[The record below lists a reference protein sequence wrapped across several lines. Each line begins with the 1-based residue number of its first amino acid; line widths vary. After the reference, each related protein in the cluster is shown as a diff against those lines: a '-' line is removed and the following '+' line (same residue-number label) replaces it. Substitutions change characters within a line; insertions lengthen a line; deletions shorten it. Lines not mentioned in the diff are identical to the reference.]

1 MQILQNILYKVRLLA
16 VHGTLE
22 LELSQIEFDSRAVK
36 ANAVFVAVKGT
47 QVDGHQYID
56 KAIELGAVAI
66 VCEEVPDERVDGVTY
81 VQVKDSHQALAL
93 LAANFFD
100 NPSHELKLIGITG
113 TNGKTTTTTLL
124 HDVFTDLGLKS
135 GLLSTVVNKIGQTE
149 IPATHTTP
157 NPIALNALLRRMV
170 DEGCVYC
177 FMEVSSHAIHQNR
190 IAGLDFDIAGFTN
203 ISHDHLD
210 YHKTFKEYI
219 YAKKQFFDDLASS
232 ATAIVNVDDVN
243 GLVMVQNSKAVVK
256 TMALKTVADYKVKII
271 ENTFA
276 GLVLKLNHHEL
287 WTNLIGGFNA
297 YNLLLVYAVAAEL
310 DIEEMD
316 VLRAISKLKSVEG
329 RFEHLQSKAG
339 VVAIIDYAHTPDALK
354 NVLAT
359 IQAVR
364 TRNEQVITV
373 VGCGGDRDRTKR
385 PLMAEI
391 SAKMSDKVILTS
403 DNPRTENPD
412 TIIDEMKVGVPA
424 DRSSKVMAITSREE
438 AIKVACAL
446 AVPGDIVLVAGKGH
460 EKYQEINGERF
471 PFDDLTLVKETL
483 KNLNK

>member
-1 MQILQNILYKVRLLA
+1 MQILQNILYKVGLLA

-22 LELSQIEFDSRAVK
+22 LELSQVDSDSRTVK
-36 ANAVFVAVKGT
+36 QNSVFVAVKGT
-47 QVDGHQYID
+47 QVDGHEFIA
-56 KAIELGAVAI
+56 KAIELGAIAI
-66 VCEEVPDERVDGVTY
+66 VCEVMPEDRVKGVTY

-93 LAANFFD
+93 LAANFYG
-100 NPSHELKLIGITG
+100 NPSRELKMIGVTG

-124 HDVFTDLGLKS
+124 HDVFTDLGYKS
-135 GLLSTVVNKIGQTE
+135 GLLSTVVNKIGEKE

-157 NPIALNALLRRMV
+157 NPIALNALLREMV
-170 DEGCVYC
+170 DERCLYC

-190 IAGLDFDIAGFTN
+190 VAGLDFDIAGFTN

-219 YAKKQFFDDLASS
+219 YAKKKLFDDLSS
-232 ATAIVNVDDVN
+232 NATAIINSDDSN
-243 GLVMVQNSKAVVK
+243 GVVMVQNSKATVK

-271 ENTFA
+271 ENTFS
-276 GLVLKLNHHEL
+276 GLVLNLNQHEL
-287 WTNLIGGFNA
+287 WINLIGGFNA
-297 YNLLLVYAVAAEL
+297 YNLLLVYAVAIEL
-310 DIEEMD
+310 GIEEMD

-329 RFEHLQSKAG
+329 RFEHLRSDG
-339 VVAIIDYAHTPDALK
+339 GIVAIIDYAHTPDALK

-359 IQAVR
+359 IQSVR

-391 SAKMSDKVILTS
+391 SAVLSDKVILTS
-403 DNPRTENPD
+403 DNPRTENPEK
-412 TIIDEMKVGVPA
+412 IIDEMKVGVPV
-424 DRSSKVMAITSREE
+424 DRSSKVMAITNREE

>member
-1 MQILQNILYKVRLLA
+1 MQILQNILYKVGLLA
-16 VHGTLE
+16 VHGTLD
-22 LELSQIEFDSRAVK
+22 LELSQIDFDSRAVK
-36 ANAVFVAVKGT
+36 PGAVFVAVKGT
-47 QVDGHQYID
+47 QVDGHKFIA
-56 KAIELGAVAI
+56 KAIELGAIAV
-66 VCEEVPDERVDGVTY
+66 VCEVVPDEQTEGVTY
-81 VQVKDSHQALAL
+81 VQVKDSHQALAF
-93 LAANFFD
+93 LAANFYG
-100 NPSHELKLIGITG
+100 NPSRELKLIGVTG

-124 HDVFTDLGLKS
+124 HDVFTGLGYKS
-135 GLLSTVVNKIGQTE
+135 GLLSTVVNIIGQE
-149 IPATHTTP
+149 EVPATHTTP

-219 YAKKQFFDDLASS
+219 YAKKKFFDDLGSNAV
-232 ATAIVNVDDVN
+232 AIINADDAN
-243 GLVMVQNSKAVVK
+243 GGVMVQNSKAAVK
-256 TMALKTVADYKVKII
+256 TMALKTVADYKVKIV
-271 ENTFA
+271 ENTFS

-297 YNLLLVYAVAAEL
+297 YNLLLVFAVSVEL
-310 DIEEMD
+310 GIEEMD

-329 RFEHLQSKAG
+329 RFEHLQSENG

-359 IQAVR
+359 IQSVR

-391 SAKMSDKVILTS
+391 SALLSDKVILTS
-403 DNPRTENPD
+403 DNPRTEDPEA
-412 TIIDEMKVGVPA
+412 IINEMKVGVPA
-424 DRSSKVMAITSREE
+424 DRSSKVMAITNREE

>member
-1 MQILQNILYKVRLLA
+1 MQILQNILYKVGLLA

-22 LELSQIEFDSRAVK
+22 LELSQVDSDSRTVK
-36 ANAVFVAVKGT
+36 QNSVFVAVKGT
-47 QVDGHQYID
+47 QVDGHEFIA
-56 KAIELGAVAI
+56 KAIELGAIAI
-66 VCEEVPDERVDGVTY
+66 VCEVMPEDRVKGVTY

-93 LAANFFD
+93 FAANFYG
-100 NPSHELKLIGITG
+100 NPSRELKMIGVTG

-124 HDVFTDLGLKS
+124 HDVFTDLGYKS
-135 GLLSTVVNKIGQTE
+135 GLLSTVVNKIGEKE

-157 NPIALNALLRRMV
+157 NPIALNALLREMV
-170 DEGCVYC
+170 DERCLYC

-190 IAGLDFDIAGFTN
+190 VAGLDFDIAGFTN

-219 YAKKQFFDDLASS
+219 YAKKKLFDDLSS
-232 ATAIVNVDDVN
+232 NATAIINSDDSN
-243 GLVMVQNSKAVVK
+243 GVVMVQNSKATVK

-271 ENTFA
+271 ENTFS
-276 GLVLKLNHHEL
+276 GLVLNLNQHEL
-287 WTNLIGGFNA
+287 WINLIGGFNA
-297 YNLLLVYAVAAEL
+297 YNLLLVYAVAIEL
-310 DIEEMD
+310 GIEEMD

-329 RFEHLQSKAG
+329 RFEHLRSDG
-339 VVAIIDYAHTPDALK
+339 GIVAIIDYAHTPDALK

-359 IQAVR
+359 IQSVR

-391 SAKMSDKVILTS
+391 SAVLSDKVILTS
-403 DNPRTENPD
+403 DNPRTENPEK
-412 TIIDEMKVGVPA
+412 IIDEMKVGVPV
-424 DRSSKVMAITSREE
+424 DRSSKVMAITNREE